1 MNRENE
7 FQSAA
12 GDFIAGQLANAAS
25 PQAAQLAH
33 AILEAITTCKA
44 DGGENAGAF
53 SVDAG
58 YENGEF
64 TATVSFHEDSRLTI
78 MYGEGTDP
86 VTVGAL
92 YMQLPEVEPELCRMA
107 GLMLSEGWVAGYS
120 E

>member
-1 MNRENE
+1 MNRKHE
-7 FQSAA
+7 FQSSI
-12 GDFIAGQLANAAS
+12 GDFIAGQLVNTDS
-25 PQAAQLAH
+25 QQAAQLAH
-33 AILEAITTCKA
+33 AIREAITTYKA

-53 SVDAG
+53 SADAS
-58 YENGEF
+58 YEDGEF

-78 MYGEGTDP
+78 MYVEGTDP

-92 YMQLPEVEPELCRMA
+92 YQQLPEVESELCRIA